1 MVFQTFDQLFPWKTL
16 GQNVAYAM
24 KLSGE
29 HREAEVDRWLEA
41 VELTDAK
48 DQYPRALSGGMRQR
62 GALARALAHDP
73 AVLLLDEPFGSL
85 DEGLK
90 RKLGEMVV
98 RLQRQTQKT
107 FLFVTHDLEEALRLA
122 DEILILEAK
131 DRLVSLTPEAA
142 VTHPFFLSGT
152 R

>member
-1 MVFQTFDQLFPWKTL
+1 MAGGRGIERSERPI
-16 GQNVAYAM
+16 
-24 KLSGE
+24 
-29 HREAEVDRWLEA
+29 
-41 VELTDAK
+41 
-48 DQYPRALSGGMRQR
+48 PPALSGGMRQR
-62 GALARALAHDP
+62 GALARALAYDP
-73 AVLLLDEPFGSL
+73 SVLLLDEPFGSL

-98 RLQRQTQKT
+98 DLQRQTQKT

-122 DEILILEAK
+122 DDILIVEAK

-142 VTHPFFLSGT
+142 VNHPFFLSGT